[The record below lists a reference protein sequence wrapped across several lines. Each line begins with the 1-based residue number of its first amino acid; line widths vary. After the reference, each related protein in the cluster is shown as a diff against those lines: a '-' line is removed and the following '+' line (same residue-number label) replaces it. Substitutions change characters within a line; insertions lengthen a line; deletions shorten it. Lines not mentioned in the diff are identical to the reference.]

1 MHPITDSVKDSVNG
15 MMLCV
20 LIILLILAAFICV
33 ILN

>member
-1 MHPITDSVKDSVNG
+1 MHPITDSVKDNVNG

>member
-1 MHPITDSVKDSVNG
+1 MHPITDSLKDTVNG

-20 LIILLILAAFICV
+20 LIILLILTAVICV

>member
-1 MHPITDSVKDSVNG
+1 MYPITDSIKDTVNG

>member
-1 MHPITDSVKDSVNG
+1 MHPITDSVKDTVNG

-20 LIILLILAAFICV
+20 LIILLILAAVICV

>member
-1 MHPITDSVKDSVNG
+1 MYPITDSVKDSVNG

>member
-1 MHPITDSVKDSVNG
+1 MHPITDSVKDSING
-15 MMLCV
+15 MRLCV

>member
-1 MHPITDSVKDSVNG
+1 MHPITDSVKDVMIG
-15 MMLCV
+15 MRLCV

>member
-20 LIILLILAAFICV
+20 LIILLILTAVICV